1 MDGPDMVSDVGK
13 KSGALLAPACFCSAG
28 VSVSCDRPTSMKE
41 YLTCSELKH
50 ALFARTCQRY
60 RARVVADLTG
70 LGQIRSMG

>member
-1 MDGPDMVSDVGK
+1 MLDGRSGHGK
-13 KSGALLAPACFCSAG
+13 RRWQKVRGIACTGVLLQC
-28 VSVSCDRPTSMKE
+28 
-41 YLTCSELKH
+41 CSELKH